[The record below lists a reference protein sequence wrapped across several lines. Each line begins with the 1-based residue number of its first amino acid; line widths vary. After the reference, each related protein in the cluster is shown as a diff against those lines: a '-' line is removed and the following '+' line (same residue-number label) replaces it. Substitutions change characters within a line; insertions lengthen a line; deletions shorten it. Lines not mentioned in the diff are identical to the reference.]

1 MVAEGLRQE
10 RHRELA
16 DCFDEIGSRVA
27 SKIKDLVNFLN
38 SAGGKLKWIGKR
50 TIQINGVKF
59 LNSIN

>member
-27 SKIKDLVNFLN
+27 SKIKDLVN
-38 SAGGKLKWIGKR
+38 
-50 TIQINGVKF
+50 
-59 LNSIN
+59 